1 MYHNKLILTYLQLC
15 YFVTFHFTISTI
27 TNIMYIY
34 LDGLKSDTHG
44 SSQRFVITLDNP
56 VKLN

>member
-44 SSQRFVITLDNP
+44 SSQRFVITLANP